1 MPTSS
6 CQLLDLPDLRNYV
19 TEILCRHENFDVG
32 AFPITERIL
41 IRRGRPCGIFFCLH
55 GPRSVKFTAI
65 WETQRNTILFYDSSG
80 DRFGKTQLVA
90 APKLE
95 CAASNSC
102 FPPAEDR

>member
-19 TEILCRHENFDVG
+19 NEILCRHENFDVG

-41 IRRGRPCGIFFCLH
+41 VRRGRPCGIFFCLN
-55 GPRSVKFTAI
+55 GPRAVKFTAI

-80 DRFGKTQLVA
+80 DRFAKTQLVA

-95 CAASNSC
+95 GVVSS
-102 FPPAEDR
+102 PAQ